1 LHANKRIRYQFN
13 PQLSISNEDKITN
26 ILVKALTVFPSES
39 FALCLSL
46 LPPHV
51 LQQSNT
57 TKNSNPQAGDPALG
71 VAIQRLSGLNNLLES
86 ADYTEFWSEFNGD
99 DLFADLCAD
108 CAGFEDSIR
117 LRVVVAVSQAWRK
130 ISRST
135 LESWLNLKGK
145 DFEHF
150 INTVAGFKI
159 DGDSVIVPRN
169 KENEAKSTVVSEKVT
184 LERKWI
190 FGSVKI

>member
-1 LHANKRIRYQFN
+1 
-13 PQLSISNEDKITN
+13 
-26 ILVKALTVFPSES
+26 
-39 FALCLSL
+39 
-46 LPPHV
+46 
-51 LQQSNT
+51 
-57 TKNSNPQAGDPALG
+57 
-71 VAIQRLSGLNNLLES
+71 LES

-117 LRVVVAVSQAWRK
+117 LRVVVAVSQAGRK

-184 LERKWI
+184 LERKFI
-190 FGSVKI
+190 LLLFKRHANHEFTEFSRVIKRAYEQPA